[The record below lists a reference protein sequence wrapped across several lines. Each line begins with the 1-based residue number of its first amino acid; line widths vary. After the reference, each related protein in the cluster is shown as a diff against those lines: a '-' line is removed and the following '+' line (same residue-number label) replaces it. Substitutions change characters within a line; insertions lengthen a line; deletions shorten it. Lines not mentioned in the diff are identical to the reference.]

1 MPSRQL
7 AKNTYQKLLD
17 EIAGIYDRALKDVHL
32 AVEAILKTAYWKI
45 GERVVETEQDGSIR
59 ARYGAH
65 LLEHISDDMTKTN
78 RKGFSVRN
86 LRNMRQ
92 VYATFPIRQLTAEL
106 TWTHY
111 VVLSVIKDKEERE
124 AYLEKAVEKKW
135 NVEQLRDV
143 LVRDQVKT
151 IPPDNGDAK
160 RLPDSPAKGEV
171 PRLAFKRGIINA
183 YRVLEPRASDE
194 KNNRKIRLDCGFGVI
209 RAFRLLSPAP
219 VKPGGVVALAE
230 SASGAAQVKE
240 MTSKDLKV
248 DPLLYTYAAEVIRVI
263 DGDTLK
269 VEAKVAETSWVKKK
283 LRLRR
288 INCPEIDTPEGKKAR
303 DFVVKKLKDCPW
315 IVVKTYSTDIH
326 DRYLAD
332 VFYLSGCDDPVKIAL
347 EGKLL
352 NQELLDAGLAEL
364 WRTPDLLDP
373 AMLN

>member
-1 MPSRQL
+1 V
-7 AKNTYQKLLD
+7 KNTYRKLLD
-17 EIAGIYDRALKDVHL
+17 EIAGIYDSALKDVHL

-124 AYLEKAVEKKW
+124 AYLEKAVGEKW
-135 NVEQLRDV
+135 SVPQLRDV

-209 RAFRLLSPAP
+209 RAFRLLSPTS

-326 DRYLAD
+326 DRYLVD

-364 WRTPDLLDP
+364 WRTPDLLEL